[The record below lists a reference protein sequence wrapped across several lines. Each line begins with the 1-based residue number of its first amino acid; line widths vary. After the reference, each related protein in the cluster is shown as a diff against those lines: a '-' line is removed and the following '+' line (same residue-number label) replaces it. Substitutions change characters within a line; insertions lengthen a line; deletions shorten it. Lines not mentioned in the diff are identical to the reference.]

1 MRILIVDDDNLICE
15 NVRSKLFRIAGK
27 GCALICDVAHSVTEA
42 KIAMK
47 EHVPDILITDINMP
61 GISGLMLITHAKR
74 YYPEVRI
81 YVLSGYDD
89 YQLVRQAFVNGATDY
104 LLKPVEI
111 RELQEKV
118 LNEKSARSTEKG
130 GQAKAG
136 DFQMQSALDYVEK
149 NLTRELSMDE
159 VAANIAM
166 SYNYF
171 SKRFKE
177 YTGYSFP
184 EYLNL
189 RRIERSKSYLLDPSL
204 KIADIA
210 YKIGYHSASTF
221 SRTFNK
227 YEGCSPAD
235 YRRAQGMKED

>member
-15 NVRSKLFRIAGK
+15 NVRSKLYRIAGK
-27 GCALICDVAHSVTEA
+27 ECALLCDVAHSVVEA
-42 KIAMK
+42 EIAMK
-47 EHVPDILITDINMP
+47 GNVPDILITDINMP
-61 GISGLMLITHAKR
+61 GISGLTLISHCKR
-74 YYPEVRI
+74 QYPDVRI

-111 RELQEKV
+111 RELQEKI
-118 LNEKSARSTEKG
+118 LDGKSSRSSEKAQES
-130 GQAKAG
+130 KAG
-136 DFQMQSALDYVEK
+136 DFQMQAAVDYVEK
-149 NLTRELSMDE
+149 NLARELSMDE

-171 SKRFKE
+171 SKRFKD

-210 YKIGYHSASTF
+210 YKIGYRSASTF
-221 SRTFNK
+221 SRAFTK
-227 YEGCSPAD
+227 YEGRSPAD
-235 YRRAQGMKED
+235 YRHAQGMKED